1 MAVIINPLGHTIE
14 AVRCSLAVLQIKF
27 DCDGSTDDS
36 TEGGIVET
44 MDGICVGR
52 VFPE

>member
-14 AVRCSLAVLQIKF
+14 AVRCSLALLQKRV
-27 DCDGSTDDS
+27 DCDGSIDDS
-36 TEGGIVET
+36 TEGGIVGI
-44 MDGICVGR
+44 MDGICVGK